1 LDESSVAGH
10 LDKKKAITEQDFSFM
25 TDFEK
30 EMVIASDMK
39 RKSTDISAACA
50 LAQYTITSAN
60 GRKLRFE
67 VFVGDNGESD
77 DCKTTEI
84 LLTYRTPLLFH
95 DRAFN
100 PLEPADQV
108 GP

>member
-1 LDESSVAGH
+1 
-10 LDKKKAITEQDFSFM
+10 M

-30 EMVIASDMK
+30 ETVITSDMK
-39 RKSTDISAACA
+39 RTSEDISGPSA

-77 DCKTTEI
+77 DCKTPYDERDGNFTDLSNALI
-84 LLTYRTPLLFH
+84 VP
-95 DRAFN
+95 
-100 PLEPADQV
+100 
-108 GP
+108 